1 MENYLKAGENKPKIC
16 IPLLRQKSV
25 SHSQLKS
32 TGKLV
37 SGLKAPGNRM
47 ASPSDPGGSLRIG
60 VPIPNQD
67 SHSKLGFTQNLPE
80 THTSTVHCRAPAS
93 TITQPRKGI
102 HIPAKFKTYQTERM
116 YNFTCKC
123 LISHFQT
130 NVGMKFIIP
139 PMNG

>member
-16 IPLLRQKSV
+16 IPPLRQKSV
-25 SHSQLKS
+25 SHSKLKS

-37 SGLKAPGNRM
+37 SGLKALGNRM
-47 ASPSDPGGSLRIG
+47 GIPSSPGGSLQTG
-60 VPIPNQD
+60 VPIPNRG
-67 SHSKLGFTQNLPE
+67 SHSKLWFPQNLPE
-80 THTSTVHCRAPAS
+80 IHTSTVHCRAPAS
-93 TITQPRKGI
+93 AITQPRKDI
-102 HIPAKFKTYQTERM
+102 HIPTKFRTYQTEQM

-139 PMNG
+139 PMNA